1 MSLARRLIAAG
12 FSDLDKGE
20 RFLAAPEL
28 EGLDQ
33 DTLFAG
39 LQMAA
44 SPDTA
49 LQSLVRLIEKHPDL
63 RELAGAEPDT
73 SEPLYRVLGASE
85 ALGEFLIRHPEHLDA
100 FHVRA
105 SPEPLPEDPAK
116 LRAAL
121 LQSVGA
127 DPRAPRPVAAATGP
141 DAYAALRTA
150 YRRGV
155 VDLAVKDLCAADPLD
170 FLPSVGGELAD
181 LAGAAIEAALA
192 VSRAEAAEQ
201 YGAPDVAE
209 VGLAVI
215 GMGKCG
221 ARELNYISDV
231 DVIYVVDGGGL
242 EDARANTIGTALA
255 SGISRAI
262 SSVAR
267 EPGLWEVDANLR
279 PEGKSGPLVRT
290 LASHETYYA
299 RWAESWEFQ
308 ALLKARTIAGDAE
321 LGRRYEDAVAPLIW
335 SSAGRDG
342 FVESVQAMR
351 RRVTEHIPAAEE
363 QRQIKLGRGGLRDV
377 EFTVQLLQLVHG
389 KADET
394 LRRRDTT
401 SAIAALSAGGYIG
414 RSDAAAF
421 DNAYRY
427 LRLLEHRIQLFQLR
441 RTHLMPVAEPALR
454 ALAKAVL
461 GPFSNERPHPDAL
474 LAAWQK
480 TKRSVRELHERIF
493 YRPLLNTA
501 ARLSSEDAR
510 LTPEAAQG
518 RLAAL
523 GYRDPQGAMR
533 HIEAL
538 TAGVSRRAALQK
550 QLLPILLDWLAEG
563 VDPDAGLLAFRRVSE
578 ALGTTHWYLGMLRD
592 SNAAAERLCH
602 MLSNSRLIADLLEVS
617 PESVAWL
624 GHDKDL
630 VPVPFEAQWQEI
642 TSKMSRHAD
651 PESAMRLIRLIRRRE
666 ILRIAI
672 ADSAGLLD
680 QDQVGAALA
689 DTDRAA
695 VLGALRVAE
704 GIVAAGGPLKTAVLV
719 VAMGRQGGREI
730 GYGSDADVMYVHRA
744 LPGYTE
750 AEAQEQAARIVTK
763 VSSLLTQPVKPAI
776 MAERVL
782 QMDAD
787 LRPEGKNGAMVR
799 SLDSFAEYY
808 RRWSLIWEAQA
819 LLRARP
825 MAGDDELAADFL
837 ALIDPIRYPEAVSDQ
852 DVREIRR
859 IKARV
864 ESERLPRGAD
874 PARHLKLGR
883 GGLSDVEWLVQLLQL
898 QHAGKHPEL
907 RTTSTVQALE
917 AAARL
922 GLLAREDADLLA
934 QAWRLASR
942 IRSAN
947 VIWSGKASD
956 LLPSSRRDLEAVARW
971 CGYEPGRA
979 AALEEDYLRVSRRAR
994 AVFERVFYGQ

>member
-1 MSLARRLIAAG
+1 MSLARRLISAG
-12 FSDLDKGE
+12 FSDLEKGG

-28 EGLDQ
+28 EGLDPERV
-33 DTLFAG
+33 FAG

-44 SPDTA
+44 NPDVA
-49 LQSLVRLIEKHPDL
+49 LQSLVRLIEKHPAL
-63 RELAGAEPDT
+63 RELAAADPET

-85 ALGEFLIRHPEHLDA
+85 ALGEFLIRHPEHLVA
-100 FHVRA
+100 FEVTA
-105 SPEPLPEDPAK
+105 SPEPLQADPEQ

-121 LQSVGA
+121 LSSVRA
-127 DPRAPRPVAAATGP
+127 DSRSARPLAGITGS

-170 FLPSVGGELAD
+170 FMPAVGAELAD

-192 VSRAEAAEQ
+192 VSRAEAAEKFS
-201 YGAPDVAE
+201 AAE
-209 VGLAVI
+209 VAAVGLTVI

-231 DVIYVVDGGGL
+231 DVIYVIDAGEL
-242 EDARANTIGTALA
+242 DDARASTIGTALA
-255 SGISRAI
+255 AGISRAI

-290 LASHETYYA
+290 LASHESYYA

-308 ALLKARTIAGDAE
+308 ALLKARTIAGDRE
-321 LGRRYEDAVAPLIW
+321 LGERYENAVAPLIW
-335 SSAGRDG
+335 SSAGREG

-389 KADET
+389 KSDES

-421 DNAYRY
+421 DQAYRY

-441 RTHLMPVAEPALR
+441 RTHLMPVSEPALR

-461 GPFSNERPHPDAL
+461 GPFSTDRPHSDAL
-474 LAAWQK
+474 LAQWQK

-501 ARLSSEDAR
+501 AKLSTEDAR

-523 GYRDPQGAMR
+523 GYLDPKGAMR

-538 TAGVSRRAALQK
+538 TAGVSRRAALQR

-592 SNAAAERLCH
+592 STAAAERLCH
-602 MLSNSRLIADLLEVS
+602 VLSNSRLIADLLEVS

-624 GHDKDL
+624 GTNKDL
-630 VPVPFEAQWQEI
+630 APLGFEAQWQEI
-642 TSKMSRHAD
+642 TAKMSRHSD

-672 ADSAGLLD
+672 ADSAGLLN
-680 QDQVGAALA
+680 QEEVGAALA

-704 GIVAAGGPLKTAVLV
+704 GIVSAKGPLKTAMLI

-744 LPGYTE
+744 LPGFTE
-750 AEAQEQAARIVTK
+750 EEAQEQAARIVSK
-763 VSSLLTQPVKPAI
+763 VSSLLTQPLKPAI

-808 RRWSLIWEAQA
+808 RRWSLVWEAQA

-825 MAGDDELAADFL
+825 MAGDDSLASDFV
-837 ALIDPIRYPEAVSDQ
+837 ALIDPIRYPEKISEH
-852 DVREIRR
+852 DVREVRR
-859 IKARV
+859 VKARV
-864 ESERLPRGAD
+864 EAERLPRGAD

-907 RTTSTVQALE
+907 RTTSTVEALD
-917 AAARL
+917 AAASL
-922 GLLAREDADLLA
+922 GLLSVADAKLLA
-934 QAWRLASR
+934 DSWRLASR

-947 VIWSGKASD
+947 VIWSGRASD

-971 CGYEPGRA
+971 CGYEPGHA
-979 AALEEDYLRVSRRAR
+979 AALEEDYLRLSRRAR
-994 AVFERVFYGQ
+994 AVFERVFYGH